1 MNELTMFAALRPDEQ
16 LSEADLA
23 EVFAEVFAV
32 EKSTRLAE
40 LRVVAEPDDAG
51 ELEAAVTHRSEGG
64 TGRGRRRVVLVA
76 VAAAVV
82 AAVGVGGLLMVA
94 DRDPGPQP
102 DSATPQPAS
111 PMPAA
116 SAPPTAPAL
125 MAISPLAGL
134 VEPFVPEGFTVLYAS
149 GPPSTAVAYNRQGV
163 RLEVTVDLDQAEA
176 VRDQIGDELVETAEG
191 QMTSDGTML
200 LSTDGDLVQAKFSF
214 AGCPCELDILN
225 ELQPLAAPIV
235 TGIAGA
241 LNEKERAALRDFRPP
256 PMDTSKLRAAV
267 AVLLDTRTDL
277 DTTGGTGRR
286 VVGPWD
292 FNTTLVGDTA
302 AEPDTAST
310 LAVEAIR
317 AEGARLDDGAL
328 QTSERTAVATLWIN
342 GWQLVAGSITPDL
355 EPAAVST
362 SQLEALLADLAPLF
376 ANWTNSAPT
385 DSGCATHQVAMGD
398 SIASIAERYG
408 TTIEALATVNADL
421 DAAWNLGN
429 QIEIPCPATPA
440 MPSNDQS
447 GLESFQHSVTPPDFE
462 PFNTIRFA
470 TDGFVYIVSG
480 GSETRG
486 GSVLIERFSRDTA
499 ISTRFAQ
506 SPVPDC
512 TGAVEV
518 VGPVV
523 DPAAIEIR
531 CTSDGQYSTLDVFT
545 SQTQPFE
552 D

>member
-1 MNELTMFAALRPDEQ
+1 MNELKMFAALRPDEQ

-102 DSATPQPAS
+102 DSATSQSAS
-111 PMPAA
+111 PIPAA
-116 SAPPTAPAL
+116 PAPPTSPAL

-163 RLEVTVDLDQAEA
+163 RLEVTVDFDQAET

-191 QMTSDGTML
+191 QITSDGTML

-214 AGCPCELDILN
+214 AGCQCELDILN
-225 ELQPLAAPIV
+225 ELQRLAAPIV

-241 LNEKERAALRDFRPP
+241 LNEKERVALRDFRPP
-256 PMDTSKLRAAV
+256 PMGTSELRAAV
-267 AVLLDTRTDL
+267 AALLDTRTDL
-277 DTTGGTGRR
+277 DTTGGR

-292 FNTTLVGDTA
+292 FNTTIGDTA
-302 AEPDTAST
+302 AEPDSAST

-355 EPAAVST
+355 EPAVST

-376 ANWTNSAPT
+376 ADWTNSTPT

-408 TTIEALATVNADL
+408 TTIEAIATVNADL

-447 GLESFQHSVTPPDFE
+447 GLESFQHSVIPPDFE

-470 TDGFVYIVSG
+470 TDGFVYVVSG
-480 GSETRG
+480 GSETQG
-486 GSVLIERFSRDTA
+486 GSVLIERFSRDKGT
-499 ISTRFAQ
+499 STRSAQ

-512 TGAVEV
+512 TDAVEV

-523 DPAAIEIR
+523 DPSAIEIR
-531 CTSDGQYSTLDVFT
+531 CTSDGRYSTLDVFT